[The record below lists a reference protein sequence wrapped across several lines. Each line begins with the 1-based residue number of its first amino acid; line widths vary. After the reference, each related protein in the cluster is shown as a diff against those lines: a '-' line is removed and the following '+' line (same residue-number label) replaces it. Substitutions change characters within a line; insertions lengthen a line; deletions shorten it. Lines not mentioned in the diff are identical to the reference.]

1 MAKTTPKPKPVKP
14 VKTKSSKSQPL
25 TIQEWTSLAG
35 LCLFGLIFL
44 YWLYR
49 RLTASSRKYKQTNP
63 YVATV
68 DLHERYGGL
77 EKRAVSIDDLPVQ
90 QLFLL
95 RRDGKLN
102 AATVEKLVRQG
113 RLPRDEKMDLNDF
126 MRDGGGGKSR
136 GHTSD
141 KVALSSPASTS
152 SLVSTPTPM
161 YSSSAAAPSAS
172 GAAGKSLSGA
182 AKQRKGK
189 SGGKKKK

>member
-14 VKTKSSKSQPL
+14 VKIKSAKSQPL
-25 TIQEWTSLAG
+25 TLQEWTSLAG

-68 DLHERYGGL
+68 DLQERYGGL

-102 AATVEKLVRQG
+102 AATVDKLVRQG

-126 MRDGGGGKSR
+126 LRDGGGVKSR

-161 YSSSAAAPSAS
+161 SSSSASAPSA
-172 GAAGKSLSGA
+172 AAGKSLSGA